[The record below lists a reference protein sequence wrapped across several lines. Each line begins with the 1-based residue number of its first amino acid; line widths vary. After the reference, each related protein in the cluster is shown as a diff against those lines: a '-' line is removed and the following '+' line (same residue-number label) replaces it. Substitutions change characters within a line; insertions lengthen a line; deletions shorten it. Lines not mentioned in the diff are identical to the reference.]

1 MRKQL
6 SLTFHSFRFGALI
19 ALIAC
24 GALEPTAGL
33 RAETPDRSPEAVRVA
48 IAKSLTLIEKSAAE
62 YRRQRECFA
71 CHHQALPV
79 ITLKELREHGFLFD
93 ERDFR
98 DQLKHTTEHLKR
110 GRESYL
116 KGRGQGG
123 KADTAGWA
131 LWTLEAGGCPPDET
145 TAAVT
150 EFLLQWNSDSDH
162 WRAASQRPPTEASEF
177 TTTYVA
183 LRGLSTF
190 GTPEQSERIADRTQ
204 KALQWLLRAEPQDNE
219 DRVFRLRALNYLAAD
234 EDAIAAAARDLLD
247 EQREDGSWS
256 QTSDTGGDAYATGTA
271 LAALYEAGR
280 LTAEDDAYRRGVAFL
295 LADQRDDG
303 SWKVTTRSKPIQVY
317 FESGFPH
324 GDDQFIS
331 IAATCWAVQALLPA
345 CRTPN
350 ENSATAAVKP

>member
-1 MRKQL
+1 MRCQF
-6 SLTFHSFRFGALI
+6 SSISRPSGFGALI
-19 ALIAC
+19 ALGAC
-24 GALEPTAGL
+24 LVLHPTAEL
-33 RAETPDRSPEAVRVA
+33 RAESPQPSPEAVRVA

-79 ITLKELREHGFLFD
+79 LTLKELREHGFLFD

-131 LWTLEAGGCPPDET
+131 LWTLEAGGCQPDET

-150 EFLLQWNSDSDH
+150 EFLLQWQSDSDH
-162 WRAASQRPPTEASEF
+162 WRAASQRPPTEASKF

-190 GTPEQSERIADRTQ
+190 GTPEQSERVAERTE
-204 KALQWLLRAEPQDNE
+204 KALQWLLSAEPQDNE
-219 DRVFRLRALNYLAAD
+219 DRVFRLRALNYLGAD
-234 EDAIAAAARDLLD
+234 GDAIAAAARELLD
-247 EQREDGSWS
+247 QQHKDGSWS
-256 QTSDTGGDAYATGTA
+256 QTSETEGDAYATGTA
-271 LAALYEAGR
+271 LAALHETGQ
-280 LTAEDDAYRRGVAFL
+280 LTAEDDAYHRGVAFL
-295 LADQRDDG
+295 LHEQQQDG
-303 SWKVTTRSKPIQVY
+303 SWKVTTRSKPIQIY

-324 GDDQFIS
+324 GADQFIS

-345 CRTPN
+345 CQAAETP
-350 ENSATAAVKP
+350 ATAAVKP

>member
-1 MRKQL
+1 MRCQF
-6 SLTFHSFRFGALI
+6 SSISRPSGFGALI
-19 ALIAC
+19 AFGACLI
-24 GALEPTAGL
+24 LHSTADL
-33 RAETPDRSPEAVRVA
+33 RAESPQPSAEAVRVA
-48 IAKSLTLIEKSAAE
+48 VAKSLTLIESSAAE
-62 YRRQRECFA
+62 YRRQRECFS

-79 ITLKELREHGFLFD
+79 LTLKEAREHGFLLD

-98 DQLKHTTEHLKR
+98 EQLKHTLDHLKR
-110 GRESYL
+110 GRASYL

-131 LWTLEAGGCPPDET
+131 LWTLEAGGCEPDEN

-150 EFLLQWNSDSDH
+150 EFLLQWQGDSDH
-162 WRAASQRPPTEASEF
+162 WHAASQRPPTEASAF

-190 GTPEQSERIADRTQ
+190 GTPEQSERIAERTE
-204 KALQWLLRAEPQDNE
+204 KALQWLLSAEPQDNE
-219 DRVFRLRALNYLAAD
+219 DRVFRLLALNYLSAD
-234 EDAIAAAARDLLD
+234 QDAIAAAACELLD
-247 EQREDGSWS
+247 QQRDDGSWS
-256 QTSDTGGDAYATGTA
+256 QTSDIKGDAYATGIA
-271 LAALYEAGR
+271 LAALHQAGR
-280 LTAEDDAYRRGVAFL
+280 LSTDDEAYCRGVAFL
-295 LADQRDDG
+295 LGGQQDDG

-345 CRTPN
+345 SRTAKD
-350 ENSATAAVKP
+350 SATAGVRP